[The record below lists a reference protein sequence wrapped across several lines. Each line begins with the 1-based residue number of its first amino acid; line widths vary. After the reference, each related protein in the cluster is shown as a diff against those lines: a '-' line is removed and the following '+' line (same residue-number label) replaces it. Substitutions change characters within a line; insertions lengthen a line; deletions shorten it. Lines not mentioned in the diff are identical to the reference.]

1 MEKDFYKKEEI
12 SQIGRETTI
21 QEDTK
26 QIDNSSISASPH
38 SDKHYPDKHQSDEH
52 QSDEHWAQISNHIR
66 KEIGDTAWRNW
77 IKPLHFA
84 GVESEIIQLETTS
97 RLLRD
102 RVSSHYSD
110 KLRIIAKTLSLPIS
124 GFEIEWNEK
133 SLIMDAN
140 AAHTS
145 NPPRITK
152 MQESVRNNPAL
163 SPTHGLDPRFTFSN
177 FIVGKPNE
185 LAFAAA
191 RRVVESAT
199 AAFNPLF
206 LYSGVGLGKT
216 HLMHAIAW
224 EVNARQPSR
233 KVMYLSA
240 EKFMYRFIQALR
252 HHDTMTFKEQFRSVD
267 VLMIDDVQFISGKES
282 TQEEFFHTFNALVDE
297 GKQVVLSADKSPT
310 DLSGMEER
318 LRSRLGWGMVADIHA
333 TTYELRLGI
342 LISKRDSV
350 VVNVPDAVLEFLAH
364 KITSNI
370 RELEGAFNRIV
381 AHASLVGTT
390 ITVEMARET
399 LADLIR
405 ASSRRVTVDDIQKQ
419 VSKHF
424 SIRTSDMFSARR
436 ARSIA
441 RPRQIA
447 MYLAKNLTTSSY
459 PEIGRKFGGR
469 DHTTIMHAVKKIEEL
484 LIHDSELS
492 DDVELLRSLLSDN

>member
-1 MEKDFYKKEEI
+1 MEKNFHKQGKISPINEENTNQDKKIDGDYARKLASINSKDVWEEI
-12 SQIGRETTI
+12 SGYM
-21 QEDTK
+21 
-26 QIDNSSISASPH
+26 H
-38 SDKHYPDKHQSDEH
+38 
-52 QSDEHWAQISNHIR
+52 

-77 IKPLHFA
+77 IKPLHFS
-84 GVESEIIQLETTS
+84 GIEENIIHLKTSS
-97 RLLRD
+97 RLVRD
-102 RVSSHYSD
+102 RVNSHYSD
-110 KLRIIAKTLSLPIS
+110 KLRIIAKSLSLPVS
-124 GFEIEWNEK
+124 GFDIDWSEQ
-133 SLIMDAN
+133 SLLMEFGSAQSTE
-140 AAHTS
+140 A
-145 NPPRITK
+145 PRITK
-152 MQESVRNNPAL
+152 MQEAKKHKKAEHS
-163 SPTHGLDPRFTFSN
+163 THGLDPRFTFSN

-224 EVNARQPSR
+224 EINARQPNR

-252 HHDTMTFKEQFRSVD
+252 HKDTMTFKEQFRSVD

-342 LISKRDSV
+342 LISKRDAVSFS
-350 VVNVPDAVLEFLAH
+350 VPDSVLEFLAH

-381 AHASLVGTT
+381 AHASLVGRT

-469 DHTTIMHAVKKIEEL
+469 DHTTIMHAVKKVEEL

>member
-1 MEKDFYKKEEI
+1 VEKDYYKKEEI
-12 SQIGRETTI
+12 SQIGRETNI

-26 QIDNSSISASPH
+26 QSDNFITSASPH
-38 SDKHYPDKHQSDEH
+38 LDKHH
-52 QSDEHWAQISNHIR
+52 SDEHWAQISNHIR

-84 GVESEIIQLETTS
+84 GVVSEIIQLETTS
-97 RLLRD
+97 RLVRD

-124 GFEIEWNEK
+124 GFEIEWSEK

-350 VVNVPDAVLEFLAH
+350 
-364 KITSNI
+364 
-370 RELEGAFNRIV
+370 
-381 AHASLVGTT
+381 LVT
-390 ITVEMARET
+390 RC
-399 LADLIR
+399 
-405 ASSRRVTVDDIQKQ
+405 
-419 VSKHF
+419 H
-424 SIRTSDMFSARR
+424 
-436 ARSIA
+436 
-441 RPRQIA
+441 P
-447 MYLAKNLTTSSY
+447 
-459 PEIGRKFGGR
+459 
-469 DHTTIMHAVKKIEEL
+469 VK
-484 LIHDSELS
+484 
-492 DDVELLRSLLSDN
+492 

>member
-1 MEKDFYKKEEI
+1 MEKESHNEDISQTDVENVSQEKNFRINSISKNESEKKEEVWNVI
-12 SQIGRETTI
+12 SSQI
-21 QEDTK
+21 
-26 QIDNSSISASPH
+26 
-38 SDKHYPDKHQSDEH
+38 
-52 QSDEHWAQISNHIR
+52 R
-66 KEIGDTAWRNW
+66 KDIGETAWRSW
-77 IKPLHFA
+77 IKPLEFEDLKD
-84 GVESEIIQLETTS
+84 GVIHLSASSKLVC
-97 RLLRD
+97 D
-102 RVSSHYSD
+102 RVKSHYSD
-110 KLRIIAKTLSLPIS
+110 KLRLIAKSLSVPVSAL
-124 GFEIEWNEK
+124 EINWNEL
-133 SLIMDAN
+133 SNLMNISDAPSGR
-140 AAHTS
+140 A
-145 NPPRITK
+145 PRITEMK
-152 MQESVRNNPAL
+152 DKEL
-163 SPTHGLDPRFTFSN
+163 SRKVVSSTHGLDPRFTFSN
-177 FIVGKPNE
+177 FFVGKPNE

-224 EVNARQPSR
+224 EINSRQPNR

-252 HHDTMTFKEQFRSVD
+252 HKDTMTFKEQFRSVD

-282 TQEEFFHTFNALVDE
+282 TQEEFFHTFNALVDD

-350 VVNVPDAVLEFLAH
+350 AVSVPDAVLEFLAH

-381 AHASLVGTT
+381 AHASLVGRT

-399 LADLIR
+399 LSDLIR
-405 ASSRRVTVDDIQKQ
+405 ASSRRVTIDDIQKQ

-469 DHTTIMHAVKKIEEL
+469 DHTTIMHAVKKVEEL
-484 LIHDSELS
+484 LVHDSEMS

>member
-1 MEKDFYKKEEI
+1 MEKDFYKKDVI
-12 SQIGRETTI
+12 NSTDGKNNTRER
-21 QEDTK
+21 
-26 QIDNSSISASPH
+26 SSKTDSTNKNI
-38 SDKHYPDKHQSDEH
+38 SDKTDEL
-52 QSDEHWAQISNHIR
+52 WRLISVQIR
-66 KEIGDTAWRNW
+66 KDIGETAWRNW
-77 IKPLHFA
+77 IKPLVF
-84 GVESEIIQLETTS
+84 ERLETEIIHLKSPS
-97 RLLRD
+97 RLVRD
-102 RVSSHYSD
+102 RVKSHYAD
-110 KLRIIAKTLSLPIS
+110 KLRLVAKSLSLPVCE
-124 GFEIEWNEK
+124 FEINSIDSSIVTSFNE
-133 SLIMDAN
+133 
-140 AAHTS
+140 TS
-145 NPPRITK
+145 SSKAPRIT
-152 MQESVRNNPAL
+152 EISVTKSNNKAI

-177 FIVGKPNE
+177 FFVGKPNE

-191 RRVVESAT
+191 RRVVESAS

-224 EVNARQPSR
+224 EINARQPNR

-252 HHDTMTFKEQFRSVD
+252 HQDTMTFKEQFRSVD

-350 VVNVPDAVLEFLAH
+350 AVSVPDTVLEFLAR

-399 LADLIR
+399 LSDLIR
-405 ASSRRVTVDDIQKQ
+405 ASSRRVTIDDIQKQ

-469 DHTTIMHAVKKIEEL
+469 DHTTIMHAVKKVEEL
-484 LIHDSELS
+484 LNNDSEMC
-492 DDVELLRSLLSDN
+492 DDIELLRSLLSDN